1 MDYFQKEDG
10 GIRVD
15 NEFKKKRKG
24 LLAKLLITM
33 VALFITAYIIPGM
46 SIQGLFAGFVA
57 ALILGIVN
65 VVVKPIFIVLT
76 LPLTILTMGLFLLV
90 VNGLMLML
98 SAALVP
104 GFMVAGF
111 WSAVFGAILLSIVTW
126 FLNSILD

>member
-1 MDYFQKEDG
+1 MSTYHY
-10 GIRVD
+10 
-15 NEFKKKRKG
+15 EFKKKRKG

-33 VALFITAYIIPGM
+33 VALFVTAYIIPGM
-46 SIQGLFAGFVA
+46 SIEGIFAGFVA
-57 ALILGIVN
+57 ALILGVVN
-65 VVVKPIFIVLT
+65 VVIKPIFIVLT

-90 VNGLMLML
+90 INGLMLML
-98 SAALVP
+98 AAALVP

>member
-1 MDYFQKEDG
+1 MATYHY
-10 GIRVD
+10 
-15 NEFKKKRKG
+15 EFKKKRKG

-33 VALFITAYIIPGM
+33 VALFVTAYIIPGM
-46 SIQGLFAGFVA
+46 SIGGLFAGFVA

-76 LPLTILTMGLFLLV
+76 LPLTIVTMGLFLLV
-90 VNGLMLML
+90 VNGLMLWL

>member
-1 MDYFQKEDG
+1 MATYQY
-10 GIRVD
+10 
-15 NEFKKKRKG
+15 EFKKKRKG

-46 SIQGLFAGFVA
+46 TIEGLFAGFVA

-65 VVVKPIFIVLT
+65 VVVKPIFILLT

-90 VNGLMLML
+90 INGLMLML
-98 SAALVP
+98 AAAIVP

-111 WSAVFGAILLSIVTW
+111 WSAVFGAVLLSIVTW